1 MSSSK
6 RRGDPTTSFR
16 EATGRRPRCQPR
28 VGSIAA
34 QKRSGCKKRWGDQ
47 VDHLLTA
54 TLGYAKAAVRSSHEV
69 RAYLRRCGI
78 PPSTATRLLAA
89 CRDRGLLDD
98 QASASLWAEH
108 WARQGYAWAAISLK
122 LSVKGFDVQTIRSI
136 GNTLAR
142 VSDDETRARAV
153 VSQRVRGGVTDPRQ
167 RLRLARRLAS
177 RGFEPDVIQRVLG
190 EPLASTLSE

>member
-6 RRGDPTTSFR
+6 RRG
-16 EATGRRPRCQPR
+16 E
-28 VGSIAA
+28 
-34 QKRSGCKKRWGDQ
+34 
-47 VDHLLTA
+47 VDHLLAA

-69 RAYLRRCGI
+69 RAYLRRCGT

-89 CRDRGLLDD
+89 CRDRGLLND

-136 GNTLAR
+136 GNALAR

-153 VSQRVRGGVTDPRQ
+153 VSQRVRGGATDPHQ

-177 RGFEPDVIQRVLG
+177 RGFDPDVIQRVLG
-190 EPLASTLSE
+190 DSLASTLSE